1 MKGLQAVRAF
11 LADHAPDVEIVEL
24 DVGTSTQTVPD
35 RLGVLPGQVANT
47 LVLDVKG
54 RQVLAV
60 TSGGTRLDNKKV
72 KAVLGGKAKMMD
84 ASTAAEITGHEVG
97 GISAVGL
104 AHPMDVYCDVRLK
117 EHGVVVQGAGA
128 PRFAFLIDPLTL
140 ASLAGASWV
149 DICRD

>member
-24 DVGTSTQTVPD
+24 DVGTSTQTVAD

-60 TSGGTRLDNKKV
+60 TSGGTRLDNKNGHRRRCG
-72 KAVLGGKAKMMD
+72 LLRGRE
-84 ASTAAEITGHEVG
+84 SAAT
-97 GISAVGL
+97 SS
-104 AHPMDVYCDVRLK
+104 R
-117 EHGVVVQGAGA
+117 
-128 PRFAFLIDPLTL
+128 
-140 ASLAGASWV
+140 S
-149 DICRD
+149 